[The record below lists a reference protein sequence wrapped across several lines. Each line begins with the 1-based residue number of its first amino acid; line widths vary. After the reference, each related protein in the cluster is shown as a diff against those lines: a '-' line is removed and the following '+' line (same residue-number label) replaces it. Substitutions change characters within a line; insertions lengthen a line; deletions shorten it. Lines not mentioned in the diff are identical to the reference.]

1 MSRKWFG
8 CGAAALA
15 VAIFVGAPAH
25 AQEVFKLGFLGGL
38 TGYLAPYD
46 QPSLDGLQFGVE
58 QTNAAGGLQGKMKI
72 ELISR
77 DMRSETAEAAVIAQE
92 LIGQGVH
99 FLIVPCD
106 VDPAVAAGQIAAAA
120 GIPAMSSCA
129 STPTLPGIVGEY
141 MFSNYTADNLQ
152 AAALA
157 DYAVKQGYKNAFV
170 MLSKDT
176 PYTQKLPEYF
186 ADVFQKKGGALAG
199 TVEYKMSQQDF
210 AAEVTKLKALSP
222 APDVIMTSAYEPDF
236 PAFIKALRAA
246 GIATPVLGSDA
257 IDSPTTLALGEVA
270 EGVVFSNAGF
280 AVADSPLAKFNAE
293 YKAAKGKEPETVYV
307 ATGYD
312 MIKVLDA
319 AVAASGGKID
329 GKSLRDAVDG
339 LDSVPV
345 STGRMTFKGMNR
357 VPLRTVALN
366 RVTAGAKTLVELV
379 TPAPGDVPPAQ

>member
-1 MSRKWFG
+1 MFSKRIRFG
-8 CGAAALA
+8 IAALA
-15 VAIFVGAPAH
+15 LTALAGGAQA
-25 AQEVFKLGFLGGL
+25 EDTFKLGFIGGL

-46 QPSLDGLQFGVE
+46 QPSLDGLQFGVDE
-58 QTNAAGGLQGKMKI
+58 ANKTGGLTGKFKI

-77 DMRSETAEAAVIAQE
+77 DTRSETAESAVIAQE
-92 LIGQGVH
+92 LVGQGIN

-106 VDPAVAAGQIAAAA
+106 VDPAVAAGQISAAA
-120 GIPAMSSCA
+120 GIPTMSSCA

-152 AAALA
+152 AAALV
-157 DYAVKQGYKNAFV
+157 DYAMKQGYKNAFI

-186 ADVFQKKGGALAG
+186 GQAFQKKGGTVAG
-199 TVEYKMSQQDF
+199 TIEYKMGQQDF
-210 AAEVTKLKALSP
+210 AAEVTKIKALSP

-246 GIATPVLGSDA
+246 GITTPVLGSDG
-257 IDSPTTLALGEVA
+257 IDSPTTLALGDVA
-270 EGVVFSNAGF
+270 EGVIFTNAGF
-280 AVADSPLAKFNAE
+280 AVEGSPLAKFYAD

-312 MIKVLDA
+312 IVKILDA
-319 AVAASGGKID
+319 AVAATQGKLD

-339 LDSVPV
+339 LENVAV
-345 STGRMTFKGMNR
+345 STGTMTYKGMNR

-366 RVTAGAKTLVELV
+366 KVTGGKKELVEVV
-379 TPAPGDVPPAQ
+379 TPKAEDVPPAQ

>member
-1 MSRKWFG
+1 MFSKRISLDI
-8 CGAAALA
+8 AALA
-15 VAIFVGAPAH
+15 LVTALAGAAQ
-25 AQEVFKLGFLGGL
+25 AQEVFKLGFVGGL

-46 QPSLDGLQFGVE
+46 QPSLDGLQFGVDE
-58 QTNAAGGLQGKMKI
+58 ANKAGGLMGKMKI
-72 ELISR
+72 ELVSR
-77 DMRSETAEAAVIAQE
+77 DARSETAEAAVIAQE
-92 LIGQGVH
+92 LVGQGVN

-152 AAALA
+152 AAALV
-157 DYAVKQGYKNAFV
+157 DYAMRQGYKNAFI

-186 ADVFQKKGGALAG
+186 GQVFQKKGGSIAG
-199 TVEYKMSQQDF
+199 TIEYKMGQQDF
-210 AAEVTKLKALSP
+210 AAEVTKIKALSP

-246 GIATPVLGSDA
+246 GITAPVLGSDG
-257 IDSPTTLALGEVA
+257 IDSPTTLALGDVA

-280 AVADSPLAKFNAE
+280 ASEGSPLAKFYADF
-293 YKAAKGKEPETVYV
+293 KAAKGKEPETVYV

-312 MIKVLDA
+312 IVKILDA
-319 AVAASGGKID
+319 AVTATQGKID
-329 GKSLRDAVDG
+329 GKSLRDAIDG
-339 LDSVPV
+339 LENVAV
-345 STGRMTFKGMNR
+345 STGTMTYKGMNR
-357 VPLRTVALN
+357 VPIRTVALN
-366 RVTAGAKTLVELV
+366 KVTGGKKELVEVV
-379 TPAPGDVPPAQ
+379 TPKPEDVPPAQ

>member
-1 MSRKWFG
+1 MLGKSLKYG
-8 CGAAALA
+8 LAACAASL
-15 VAIFVGAPAH
+15 FLGLPAH
-25 AQEVFKLGFLGGL
+25 AQEALKVGFIGGL

-46 QPSLDGLQFGVE
+46 QPSLDGLQFGVDE
-58 QTNAAGGLQGKMKI
+58 INAAGGLQGKTKI

-77 DMRSETAEAAVIAQE
+77 DMRSETAESAVLAQE
-92 LIGQGVH
+92 LVGEGVN

-129 STPTLPGIVGEY
+129 STPTLPAIGGDFV
-141 MFSNYTADNLQ
+141 FLNYTADNLQ

-157 DYAVKQGYKNAFV
+157 DHAAKQGYKNAFV

-186 ADVFQKKGGALAG
+186 AEAFKKKGGSIAG
-199 TVEYKMSQQDF
+199 IVEYKMGQQDF
-210 AAEVTKLKALSP
+210 AAEVTKLKAISP

-246 GIATPVLGSDA
+246 GITTPVLGSDG
-257 IDSPTTLALGEVA
+257 IDSPTTLALGDVA

-280 AVADSPLAKFNAE
+280 VVEGSPLAKFYADF
-293 YKAAKGKEPETVYV
+293 KAAKGREPETVFV

-312 MIKVLDA
+312 IVKILDA
-319 AVAASGGKID
+319 ALAASGGKVD
-329 GKSLRDAVDG
+329 GQSLRDAIDG
-339 LDSVPV
+339 LENVPV
-345 STGRMTFKGMNR
+345 STGKLTYKGMNR

-366 RVTAGAKTLVELV
+366 KVAGGKKELVAEV
-379 TPAPGDVPPAQ
+379 TPAPEDVPPAQ

>member
-1 MSRKWFG
+1 MLGKSIKLG
-8 CGAAALA
+8 LAACAAAL
-15 VAIFVGAPAH
+15 FLGLPAH
-25 AQEVFKLGFLGGL
+25 AQETFKLGFIGGL

-46 QPSLDGLQFGVE
+46 QPSLDGVQFGVDE
-58 QTNAAGGLQGKMKI
+58 INAAGGLQGKMKV

-77 DMRSETAEAAVIAQE
+77 DMRSETAESAVIAQE
-92 LIGQGVH
+92 LVGEGVN

-106 VDPAVAAGQIAAAA
+106 VDPAVAAGQISAAA

-157 DYAVKQGYKNAFV
+157 DYAVKQGYKNAFI

-186 ADVFQKKGGALAG
+186 ATVFQKKGGAIAG
-199 TVEYKMSQQDF
+199 TVEYKMGQQDF

-246 GIATPVLGSDA
+246 GITTPVLGSDG
-257 IDSPTTLALGEVA
+257 IDSPTTLALGDVA

-280 AVADSPLAKFNAE
+280 AVEGSPLAAFNAAF
-293 YKAAKGKEPETVYV
+293 KAAKGKDPETVYV

-312 MIKVLDA
+312 IIKLLDA
-319 AVAASGGKID
+319 AVAASGGKVD

-339 LDSVPV
+339 LENVAV
-345 STGRMTFKGMNR
+345 STGKMTYKGMNR

-366 RVTAGAKTLVELV
+366 KVTGGAKALVAEV
-379 TPAPGDVPPAQ
+379 NPAAEDVPPVQ

>member
-1 MSRKWFG
+1 MFSRRSSFG
-8 CGAAALA
+8 IAVLALAAVFAGAAQ
-15 VAIFVGAPAH
+15 
-25 AQEVFKLGFLGGL
+25 AQEAFKLGFIGGL

-46 QPSLDGLQFGVE
+46 QPSLDGLQFGVDE
-58 QTNAAGGLQGKMKI
+58 TNKAGGLMGKMKI

-77 DMRSETAEAAVIAQE
+77 DARSDTAEAAVVAQE
-92 LIGQGVH
+92 LVGQGVN

-106 VDPAVAAGQIAAAA
+106 VDPAVAAGQIAVAA

-129 STPTLPGIVGEY
+129 STPTLPAIVGDY

-157 DYAVKQGYKNAFV
+157 DYAVRQGYKNAFI

-186 ADVFQKKGGALAG
+186 GQAFQKKGGAVAG
-199 TVEYKMSQQDF
+199 TIEYKMGQQDF
-210 AAEVTKLKALSP
+210 AAEVTKIKALSP

-236 PAFIKALRAA
+236 PAFIRALRAA
-246 GIATPVLGSDA
+246 GISTPVLGSDG

-280 AVADSPLAKFNAE
+280 ASEGSPLAKFYAD

-312 MIKVLDA
+312 IVKILDA
-319 AVAASGGKID
+319 AVASTQGKID
-329 GKSLRDAVDG
+329 GKWMRDAIDG
-339 LDSVPV
+339 LENVTV
-345 STGRMTFKGMNR
+345 STGTMSYKGMNR
-357 VPLRTVALN
+357 VPIRTVALN
-366 RVTAGAKTLVELV
+366 KVTGGKKELVEVV
-379 TPAPGDVPPAQ
+379 TPKPEDVPPAQ